1 MRFVIQ
7 IELELHCL
15 LSIGLP
21 FFNLFAMSFKRGL
34 ILYYKWLKF
43 YRFMT
48 NMLTKKTSVMLVIKH
63 NMTFFLNMQCK
74 KLIKVIY
81 PNAVFVDNALTFI
94 KLIHCNSL
102 IFHNEVIH

>member
-1 MRFVIQ
+1 
-7 IELELHCL
+7 
-15 LSIGLP
+15 
-21 FFNLFAMSFKRGL
+21 
-34 ILYYKWLKF
+34 
-43 YRFMT
+43 MT

-63 NMTFFLNMQCK
+63 NMTFFLNYAVQE
-74 KLIKVIY
+74 IKVIY

>member
-74 KLIKVIY
+74 KLRSY
-81 PNAVFVDNALTFI
+81 TLMLFFVDNALTFI